1 MYGFIIDHG
10 IFTNLLVVFIMV
22 VTLDLASLLNSVNFC
37 VQELVELRKG
47 TDLEEASVNRFID
60 PRALPVKKLVPGT
73 QVDHLSRDWKE
84 FFGF

>member
-47 TDLEEASVNRFID
+47 TDLEEASVNRFIR
-60 PRALPVKKLVPGT
+60 PWSFTCEKVGT
-73 QVDHLSRDWKE
+73 RHLS
-84 FFGF
+84 

>member
-47 TDLEEASVNRFID
+47 TDLEEASVNRFIR
-60 PRALPVKKLVPGT
+60 PSSLTCEKVGT
-73 QVDHLSRDWKE
+73 RHSS
-84 FFGF
+84 